1 MAKNPISIS
10 PLLFVLLDSKS
21 LDPLQ
26 LQIYY
31 QIKDAVLAGRL
42 KPGTRLPAT
51 RALATQLGVSRNTVL
66 AAFELLRSEDYIESS
81 QGSGTQITNRL
92 SEDLLL
98 TQAKLKIPS
107 KNPEIAGKI
116 SKLAE
121 LFGGGD
127 HKNRHHTPGM
137 RAFRPGLPELDE
149 FPFKLWSRMV
159 GRFWRQPPSD
169 LLSSGDVGGYLPLR
183 QAIATYLGAVRDVR
197 CHAEQ
202 VFITSGAQQAIDLVA
217 RATIDP
223 GDHVWVENPGY
234 AGLNSAFMAAGAIV
248 NHVDLDGEGICVKD
262 GVKKAAGAV
271 LAAVTPSHQYPL
283 GITMSLKRRLELLEW
298 ASTAGAW
305 ILEDDFDSE
314 YRYRGRPLSA
324 LQGLDQTNRV
334 IYVGTFSKVLFASLR
349 LGYVVVPDSLV
360 DAICNIRLA
369 VDDYPPL
376 ALQPALY
383 GFISEGHFSSH
394 IRKMRKLYAER
405 QEMLVHA
412 LRRDAEGLLT
422 AEASDSG
429 MHLVSQLQPSAGIN
443 DKTASQLARKA
454 GLNAPAVSDY
464 CTGITRPDALLL
476 GYAGLSEHEIN
487 RDVKAL
493 AQVLELARKEVNII
507 SY

>member
-1 MAKNPISIS
+1 MAKNPVSIS
-10 PLLFVLLDSKS
+10 PLLFILLDFKS
-21 LDPLQ
+21 SDPLQ

-51 RALATQLGVSRNTVL
+51 RALAIQLSVSRNTVL
-66 AAFELLRSEDYIESS
+66 AAFELLRSEDYIESNP
-81 QGSGTQITNRL
+81 GSGTQITNRL

-98 TQAKLKIPS
+98 KQAKLKIPS
-107 KNPEIAGKI
+107 KTSVMAGKR

-121 LFGGGD
+121 LFEGD
-127 HKNRHHTPGM
+127 DYTNRHHAPGM

-159 GRFWRQPPSD
+159 GRFWRQPASE

-197 CHAEQ
+197 CQAEQ
-202 VFITSGAQQAIDLVA
+202 VFITSGAQQAIDMVA

-248 NHVDLDGEGICVKD
+248 NHVDLDDEGISVKD
-262 GVKKAAGAV
+262 GVNKSASAV

-298 ASTAGAW
+298 AGAAGAW

-324 LQGLDQTNRV
+324 LHGLDQTSRV

-349 LGYVVVPDSLV
+349 LGYVVVPESLV

-369 VDDYPPL
+369 VDDYPSL
-376 ALQPALY
+376 ALQPALF

-412 LRRDAEGLLT
+412 LRQDAGGLLI

-429 MHLVSQLQPSAGIN
+429 MHLVSRLEPSSGIN
-443 DKTASQLARKA
+443 DETASQLARSV

-464 CTGITRPDALLL
+464 CSEITRPDALLL

-493 AQVLELARKEVNII
+493 AQVLQLAQ
-507 SY
+507 